1 MKFSK
6 ELTSKIIQ
14 KAYELDSNIKIKY
27 IPLPRK
33 LYGKAKSE
41 LIIEYIIAYKLG
53 LLNEYKEIFES
64 KVYDSDKYGI
74 INNLNSILNI
84 ITSED
89 SITKVILDEFVSLLP
104 ETVLTYNFYNK
115 DDYKII
121 FHKNNQANIT
131 ENQFKLW
138 LRQYTINNNVIPIEI
153 DLDRNL
159 IISD

>member
-14 KAYELDSNIKIKY
+14 KAYELDSTIKIKY

-53 LLNEYKEIFES
+53 LLNEYN
-64 KVYDSDKYGI
+64 DSDKYGI